1 MGQIAFGIGKK
12 IGSGF
17 GILMALII
25 GVGASAIWGMRNV
38 GTQSAMLRQEY
49 VPEVAVMDSFA
60 QALLQT
66 MDWMHAYGLSEDK
79 TYYDASVKTL
89 DAAKHSLTEAREL
102 VARSPHLAQLKE
114 SLPEIEASLAEYER
128 QITATVQKIDLLT
141 QHRAMLEQ
149 AAAEYM
155 QNCAAYLQEEEDAFK
170 TDIVTGL
177 PPTPLITRLVKI
189 TLMRDVVNFG
199 NETRMATLRALA
211 FRDPEQIRAAQSLFS
226 EIDQKL
232 ATLRASTIADKS
244 LKRLEIIQASSQRYQ
259 ATMNQLLTHW
269 LELQM
274 LETTRRDT
282 ANHAVALSQTTM
294 AQILTNTENVADHA
308 MTTLIAASNRL
319 FIGIAV
325 AVAIGLSV
333 AIGITHSLVRS
344 MRRGIAFAEQIAR
357 GNLTASIAL
366 KQRDEIG
373 KLAEMLQEM
382 GTRLREVVVSVK
394 TTAEKVT
401 HGSQQMESS
410 AQVMSQG
417 ASEQAAA
424 SEQASSSMDQM
435 TANIRQNADNA
446 IQTEQIATKASE
458 DAQRSGKAVEDAV
471 EAMRQIARKITI
483 IEEIA
488 RQTRMLS
495 LNATIEA
502 ARAQEQGKGFAV
514 VAAEVRSLAERSQT
528 AANEINELARSS
540 VAIVERAGAFL
551 KQLVPDIQHTAQ
563 LMQSISSSSREQSN
577 GMEQINRAIQQLD
590 MVTQENSA
598 TSEEIAATAAVL
610 AEQAKGLQHAI
621 AFFTI
626 DENITKE
633 PKSLHAV
640 RLDADDY
647 DGFRQ

>member
-25 GVGASAIWGMRNV
+25 GVGASAIWEMRNV

-49 VPEVAVMDSFA
+49 VPEVAVMDSFG

-89 DAAKHSLTEAREL
+89 GAVERSLTEAREL

-114 SLPEIEASLAEYER
+114 SLPEIEASIAEYER
-128 QITATVQKIDLLT
+128 QITATVQKIELLT
-141 QHRAMLEQ
+141 QYRAMLEQ
-149 AAAEYM
+149 SAAEYI

-199 NETRMATLRALA
+199 NETRMATLRALS

-269 LELQM
+269 LELQT
-274 LETTRRDT
+274 LETTRRDA

-294 AQILTNTENVADHA
+294 AQILTNTETVAEHA
-308 MTTLIAASNRL
+308 MTTLIAASNTL

-333 AIGITHSLVRS
+333 AIGITHNLVRS
-344 MRRGIAFAEQIAR
+344 MRRGIAFTEQIAR
-357 GNLTASIAL
+357 GNLTAAIAL

-394 TTAEKVT
+394 TVVEKVT

-410 AQVMSQG
+410 AQIMSQG

-424 SEQASSSMDQM
+424 SEQASSSIEQM

-458 DAQRSGKAVEDAV
+458 DAQLSGKAVEDAI

-488 RQTRMLS
+488 RQNCEKYGSKFHKTNSMAEAFTDADIVYPKSWAPFAAMEERTRLYAQGDKDGIDALEKKLLAQNAQHKDWACTEEMMRLTKDGKALYLHCLPADITGLS
-495 LNATIEA
+495 C
-502 ARAQEQGKGFAV
+502 
-514 VAAEVRSLAERSQT
+514 AEGEVD
-528 AANEINELARSS
+528 NS
-540 VAIVERAGAFL
+540 VFDRYIVPL
-551 KQLVPDIQHTAQ
+551 YKQASYKPYI
-563 LMQSISSSSREQSN
+563 
-577 GMEQINRAIQQLD
+577 
-590 MVTQENSA
+590 
-598 TSEEIAATAAVL
+598 IAAMIFL
-610 AEQAKGLQHAI
+610 AQVKDPVRALMAMDEGKEQR
-621 AFFTI
+621 
-626 DENITKE
+626 
-633 PKSLHAV
+633 KS
-640 RLDADDY
+640 
-647 DGFRQ
+647 F